1 MEMASYLVAAVV
13 VEGLSVRKVAKE
25 HGVSKT
31 WLYELVARYEAEGEA
46 GLVPRSKRPHHSPT
60 KVADRFENEIVRLRK
75 ELTEEGFDAGAETIR
90 MHLRQAHRRAKLPS
104 VSTIWRVLKA
114 RGFVVPEPHKRP
126 RSSYARFEA
135 DLPNECWQM
144 DVTHVLLANGREVEI
159 LNVIDDHS
167 RLCVSSVALF
177 VFKATDVVHTF
188 YKAAGTWGLPA
199 AVLSDNGAI
208 FTAASRHG
216 VCVMESEL
224 LSLGIT
230 YKHSRPYHPQTC
242 GKVERFHQTMKKYLG
257 AHKPART
264 IGALQALLD
273 AFVAYY
279 NTLRPHRAIGRKTPE
294 HAFGARKKARPSGN
308 PHVVPPHCRVRQDK
322 VNGGNVTLRY
332 KSDLLHLGVGRRHNG
347 RSVLLLVKNRN
358 VRILTLD
365 GDLIREL
372 TIDPTRN
379 YQPQGC

>member
-31 WLYELVARYEAEGEA
+31 WLYELVARYEADGEA
-46 GLVPRSKRPHHSPT
+46 GLVPRSKRLHRSPT

-90 MHLRQAHRRAKLPS
+90 MHLRQANRRAKVPS

-177 VFKATDVVHTF
+177 VFKAIDVVHTF

-199 AVLSDNGAI
+199 AVLSDIQADCALGSTVRPAGGGKLQGD
-208 FTAASRHG
+208 R
-216 VCVMESEL
+216 CP
-224 LSLGIT
+224 LGIAAHRSERLT
-230 YKHSRPYHPQTC
+230 TPCPLGVSRAGATP
-242 GKVERFHQTMKKYLG
+242 GKERPVKELG
-257 AHKPART
+257 DR
-264 IGALQALLD
+264 
-273 AFVAYY
+273 
-279 NTLRPHRAIGRKTPE
+279 LRRIPVGECP
-294 HAFGARKKARPSGN
+294 ARPS
-308 PHVVPPHCRVRQDK
+308 PMTPI
-322 VNGGNVTLRY
+322 
-332 KSDLLHLGVGRRHNG
+332 VGPDENKEEVC
-347 RSVLLLVKNRN
+347 SSC
-358 VRILTLD
+358 D
-365 GDLIREL
+365 
-372 TIDPTRN
+372 
-379 YQPQGC
+379 